1 MYKFFYKLSLLFKR
15 IIGYEKPLRVALL
28 AYLSLKFKTFKPHY
42 ESILYEGC
50 LEAKKLGIN
59 QVSVI
64 ELGVAG
70 GAGIISLEK
79 YKKKIERVL
88 DINIDVYGFD
98 TGSGLPKI
106 EVDEDLPF
114 FWRKGLYKID
124 KVALDKK
131 INSKIFYGDVKNTV
145 DDFIK
150 INKNNICCIFFD
162 LDLYTSTIN
171 FLNQIPKIKD
181 HLLPRVLCYFDD
193 VYVFENYINQFNGV
207 FKAIDEFNTNFSEFK
222 LGYSVDHFKN
232 FKFPLAKTSIYTLH
246 CFKNHLYKK
255 YIGTDIESDLSLGS
269 KHIRDIMD

>member
-1 MYKFFYKLSLLFKR
+1 MYKFFYKLNLLFKR

-28 AYLSLKFKTFKPHY
+28 GYLSLKFKTFKPHY
-42 ESILYEGC
+42 ESILYEAC

-70 GAGIISLEK
+70 GAGIVSLEK
-79 YKKKIERVL
+79 YKKKIEKVL
-88 DINIDVYGFD
+88 DINIKIYGFD
-98 TGSGLPKI
+98 MGSGLPKI
-106 EVDEDLPF
+106 EADEDLPF
-114 FWRKGLYKID
+114 LWRKGLYNID
-124 KVALDKK
+124 KAALEKK
-131 INSKIFYGDVKNTV
+131 VNSKIFYGDVKNTV
-145 DDFIK
+145 DDFVK

-207 FKAIDEFNTNFSEFK
+207 FKAIDEFNKNFSEFK

-232 FKFPLAKTSIYTLH
+232 FKFPLARTSIYTLH
-246 CFKNHLYKK
+246 SFKNRLYKK
-255 YIGTDIESDLSLGS
+255 YISTDIESDLSLDS
-269 KHIRDIMD
+269 KHIRSVMD

>member
-1 MYKFFYKLSLLFKR
+1 MYKFFYKLNLLFKR
-15 IIGYEKPLRVALL
+15 IAGYEKPLRVALL
-28 AYLSLKFKTFKPHY
+28 GYLSLKFKTFKPHY
-42 ESILYEGC
+42 ESILYEAC

-70 GAGIISLEK
+70 GAGIVSLEK
-79 YKKKIERVL
+79 YKKKIEKVL
-88 DINIDVYGFD
+88 DINIKIYGFD
-98 TGSGLPKI
+98 MGSGLPKI
-106 EVDEDLPF
+106 EADEDLPF
-114 FWRKGLYKID
+114 LWRKGLYNID
-124 KVALDKK
+124 KAALEKK
-131 INSKIFYGDVKNTV
+131 VNSKIFYGDVKNTV

-207 FKAIDEFNTNFSEFK
+207 FKAIDEFNKNFSEFK

-232 FKFPLAKTSIYTLH
+232 FKFPLARTSIYTLH
-246 CFKNHLYKK
+246 SFKNRLYKK
-255 YIGTDIESDLSLGS
+255 YISTDIESDLSLDS
-269 KHIRDIMD
+269 KHIRSVMD

>member
-42 ESILYEGC
+42 ESILYEAC

-70 GAGIISLEK
+70 GAGIVSLEK
-79 YKKKIERVL
+79 YKKKIEKVL
-88 DINIDVYGFD
+88 DINIKIYGFD
-98 TGSGLPKI
+98 MGSGLPKI
-106 EVDEDLPF
+106 EADEDLPF
-114 FWRKGLYKID
+114 LWRKGLYNID
-124 KVALDKK
+124 KAALEKK

-145 DDFIK
+145 DDFVK

-181 HLLPRVLCYFDD
+181 QLLPRVLCYFDD

-207 FKAIDEFNTNFSEFK
+207 FKAIDEFNKNFSEFK

-232 FKFPLAKTSIYTLH
+232 FKFPLARTSIYTLH
-246 CFKNHLYKK
+246 SFKNHLYKK
-255 YIGTDIESDLSLGS
+255 YISTDIESDLSLDS
-269 KHIRDIMD
+269 KHIRSVMD

>member
-1 MYKFFYKLSLLFKR
+1 MYKFFYKLNLLFKR

-28 AYLSLKFKTFKPHY
+28 GYLSLKFKTFKPHY
-42 ESILYEGC
+42 ESILYEAC

-79 YKKKIERVL
+79 YKKKIEKVL
-88 DINIDVYGFD
+88 DINIEIYGFD
-98 TGSGLPKI
+98 MGSGLPKI
-106 EVDEDLPF
+106 EADEDLPF
-114 FWRKGLYKID
+114 LWRKGLYNID
-124 KVALDKK
+124 KTALEKK
-131 INSKIFYGDVKNTV
+131 VNSKIFYGDVKNTV

-207 FKAIDEFNTNFSEFK
+207 FKAIEEFNKNFSEFK

-232 FKFPLAKTSIYTLH
+232 FKFPLARTSIYTLH

-255 YIGTDIESDLSLGS
+255 YISKDIESDLSLGS
-269 KHIRDIMD
+269 KHIRSIMN